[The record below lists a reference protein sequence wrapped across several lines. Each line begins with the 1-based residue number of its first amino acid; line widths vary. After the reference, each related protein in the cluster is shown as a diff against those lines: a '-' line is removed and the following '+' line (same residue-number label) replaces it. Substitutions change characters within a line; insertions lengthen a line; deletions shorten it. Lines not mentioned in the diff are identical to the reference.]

1 MGQANGEKAEA
12 AAAPANA
19 LAGAG
24 GTEAAARS
32 P

>member
-1 MGQANGEKAEA
+1 MLRANREEAEA

-19 LAGAG
+19 LAQAG
-24 GTEAAARS
+24 GTEAPANS

>member
-1 MGQANGEKAEA
+1 MWQANREKAEA

-19 LAGAG
+19 LAQAG
-24 GTEAAARS
+24 GTEAAANS